1 MRHLAAC
8 CELCRTACLAL
19 FASVQS
25 SQAGTVS
32 GTFQG
37 IADIEVQQFVPGQ
50 QIGPTASYQNVPS
63 MLGFTIT
70 TGSVP
75 FSGTLRFDFESSLTS
90 LNTAALPQL

>member
-1 MRHLAAC
+1 MRHLAVYR
-8 CELCRTACLAL
+8 ELCRTACLAL

-50 QIGPTASYQNVPS
+50 QIAGMDRSVYHLWWLHAAVNLTDRSTALVRER
-63 MLGFTIT
+63 FRC
-70 TGSVP
+70 
-75 FSGTLRFDFESSLTS
+75 SGDADQERADS
-90 LNTAALPQL
+90 